1 MSPVVDVHTH
11 CLTEAWF
18 DLLQSTADR
27 ATRSRPSRAG
37 LRAIHLDGAPFMT
50 PVPPMFDY
58 DPRLETMNEN
68 AASTSA
74 SCR

>member
-1 MSPVVDVHTH
+1 MSPVIDVHTH

-18 DLLQSTADR
+18 DLLQKHGGPRYTVKAV
-27 ATRSRPSRAG
+27 TGG

-58 DPRLETMNEN
+58 D
-68 AASTSA
+68 
-74 SCR
+74 CG